1 MEFEDFEEEEMER
14 QLPVAR
20 HEFGH
25 YTVARFLGFE
35 AEDVKLAAK
44 ATLGGVAGT
53 AGLKLLHPLITSD
66 DILKYCESRIKI
78 LFAGVLAE
86 ALENGVIKNDNAI
99 LYPETTGSQ
108 DHGKARELLQIARG
122 ILHPSTKE
130 EKTANEELKSLSD
143 RLWSEAG
150 GIVEEYSDFIEG
162 MALEIVKKDV
172 RSFEGATFTG
182 ADLSAHPLVQRTFGA

>member
-1 MEFEDFEEEEMER
+1 MEFEEFEEEEMER

-44 ATLGGVAGT
+44 ATFGGVAGT

-99 LYPETTGSQ
+99 LYAENLRLKFQVQHPAPFGHRMLRWADEASTSA
-108 DHGKARELLQIARG
+108 ARNVA
-122 ILHPSTKE
+122 
-130 EKTANEELKSLSD
+130 
-143 RLWSEAG
+143 
-150 GIVEEYSDFIEG
+150 
-162 MALEIVKKDV
+162 
-172 RSFEGATFTG
+172 
-182 ADLSAHPLVQRTFGA
+182 